1 MNYEQSAHVQV
12 VALLAVG
19 GSVLTMGDC
28 VGTREGLV
36 VGLVDDGDID
46 GTFDGCVV
54 GYRNGWKEDT
64 IHNNA

>member
-46 GTFDGCVV
+46 GTFDGRDV